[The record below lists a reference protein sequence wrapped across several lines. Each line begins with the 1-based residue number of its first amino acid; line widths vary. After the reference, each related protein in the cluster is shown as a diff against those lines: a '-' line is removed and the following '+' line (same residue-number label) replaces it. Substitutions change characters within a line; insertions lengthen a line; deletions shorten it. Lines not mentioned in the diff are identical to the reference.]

1 VSGKRLLFGAV
12 SALFLTATA
21 NAAGPPATVSTSAD
35 ATVIGPTAN
44 VTEVNPLAFGR
55 IKSDSAGT
63 VTILVS
69 MQRTFTGGVV
79 LIGSG
84 QCHTEPCDTSSND
97 SPNSAAFWSP
107 GVYTFGGVPLAP
119 YQVTAPTTAT
129 ATLKS
134 GSTTLTTL
142 PVTDVIVATAP
153 GYTSNSGNL
162 DSSGQG
168 TVRVGGTLQVPG
180 GLNASSYYSY
190 EVDIPITVVFN

>member
-1 VSGKRLLFGAV
+1 MLASGQAALAQQSTASTTA
-12 SALFLTATA
+12 SAEI
-21 NAAGPPATVSTSAD
+21 V
-35 ATVIGPTAN
+35 GPTVG

-55 IKSDSAGT
+55 IKSSTAGT

-69 MQRTFTGGVV
+69 MQRTFDGGVV

-84 QCHTEPCDTSSND
+84 QCHTDPCDTSSND
-97 SPNSAAFWSP
+97 SPNSAAFWSA
-107 GVYTFGGVPLAP
+107 GVYTFTGAPGAP
-119 YQVTAPTTAT
+119 YQVSTQSTTAT

-142 PVTDVIVATAP
+142 PVTGVVVATAP
-153 GYTSNSGNL
+153 NYNSNSGRL
-162 DSSGQG
+162 DENGQG

-190 EVDIPITVVFN
+190 EVDIPVQIVIN

>member
-1 VSGKRLLFGAV
+1 MLASGHAALAQQSTASTTA
-12 SALFLTATA
+12 SAE
-21 NAAGPPATVSTSAD
+21 
-35 ATVIGPTAN
+35 VIGPTAG

-55 IKSDSAGT
+55 IKSNAPGT

-69 MQRTFTGGVV
+69 MQRTFSGGVV

-84 QCHTEPCDTSSND
+84 QCHTDPCDTSSND
-97 SPNSAAFWSP
+97 SPNSAAFWNP
-107 GVYTFGGVPLAP
+107 GVYTFTGVPNAP
-119 YQVTAPTTAT
+119 YQVTARSSAT

-142 PVTDVIVATAP
+142 PVTSVIVATAP
-153 GYTSNSGNL
+153 DYNSTSNSATGHL
-162 DSSGQG
+162 DANGQG

-190 EVDIPITVVFN
+190 EVDIPITIVFN